1 MYSELSMKH
10 RQPASRQVVNK
21 QRELYCPYLRVA
33 EELVLGV
40 VGLVQTV
47 ELGLA
52 VYVSD
57 EAPRVEAVLT
67 VGHVNIGDQLS
78 LILQLLHH
86 IRLPKDATRLGI
98 G

>member
-1 MYSELSMKH
+1 MYSDLSMKH
-10 RQPASRQVVNK
+10 RQPASRQEVNK

-40 VGLVQTV
+40 VGLVQAV

-57 EAPRVEAVLT
+57 EAPRVEAILA
-67 VGHVNIGDQLS
+67 VGHVNIGDQLP
-78 LILQLLHH
+78 LILQLLYH